1 MSYNIWPEIVGE
13 NFIWAYFTLVV
24 GNMADCS
31 INCQSAKVCSPPKL
45 PATPYMTVLYLSH
58 AGQPLCPVIQNYS
71 SSPTT
76 LSLTWTHN
84 KVCFSHC
91 IEYNIS
97 WWTPLITDSSLTDV
111 TNYTIEGLQSGRNYS
126 VQVCA
131 VCEGYPPNCTEVHL
145 YSTQPG
151 EILIAHMYTVCMPCQ
166 QTFLHTNVRSI

>member
-1 MSYNIWPEIVGE
+1 MGIFYSGGWKYGRLLSKLPICQSMLPTKTSSHSIH
-13 NFIWAYFTLVV
+13 
-24 GNMADCS
+24 DCS
-31 INCQSAKVCSPPKL
+31 L
-45 PATPYMTVLYLSH
+45 PLT
-58 AGQPLCPVIQNYS
+58 GQPLCPVIQNYS

-131 VCEGYPPNCTEVHL
+131 VCEGYPPNCTKAHL

-151 EILIAHMYTVCMPCQ
+151 EIRIAHMYTVCMPCQ
-166 QTFLHTNVRSI
+166 